1 MTLSAANEKDTVVSG
16 WDGGGINSSC
26 ACTPAA
32 TKVVATNKGLIIGK
46 AFIAMPLRSFTKGTI
61 IPLILL
67 SITCA
72 FPSVGRNPYLHPRFN
87 AYPMTEYNAFG
98 GGLQQPGENHPIT
111 SLILLLALVFAGAI
125 VFCVLSVFIGL
136 MVTNGSAGIGNLGG
150 FLSGNTANATFL
162 KIVQGGSSIGMFV
175 FPSLLMGIIEKR
187 QRPYLD
193 FKAPVNPQ
201 LWFIL
206 LGIMFFSAPIF
217 EQTIKLNERLVLPE
231 SLSGMESWMKAKEA
245 ELEQL
250 TRIFLSDT
258 TYWGLFVN
266 LLVVAVIAAIGEEFL
281 FRGCVQGVLMRWF
294 RNPHAA
300 IWVTAIVF
308 STIHLQ
314 FYGFLPRMLL
324 GALFGYL
331 LLWGKNIWLP
341 VFAHFVNNATAVVS
355 AFYLQRQGRSLD
367 DMAFSEQIPSYL
379 YFISFVLTG
388 VLLYQ
393 YHKTATEKNTR
404 RHGKTLG

>member
-1 MTLSAANEKDTVVSG
+1 MRLLSLSCLPYRNFAFRTPAMPRMLMSDSLGTRPKVLAVVESSEMPLLPVSRIKLRVSELPNTMPFTRMTLSAANKKDTVVSG

-32 TKVVATNKGLIIGK
+32 TKVVATNQGLIIGK

-206 LGIMFFSAPIF
+206 LGIMFFSAP
-217 EQTIKLNERLVLPE
+217 
-231 SLSGMESWMKAKEA
+231 
-245 ELEQL
+245 
-250 TRIFLSDT
+250 
-258 TYWGLFVN
+258 
-266 LLVVAVIAAIGEEFL
+266 
-281 FRGCVQGVLMRWF
+281 
-294 RNPHAA
+294 
-300 IWVTAIVF
+300 
-308 STIHLQ
+308 
-314 FYGFLPRMLL
+314 
-324 GALFGYL
+324 
-331 LLWGKNIWLP
+331 
-341 VFAHFVNNATAVVS
+341 
-355 AFYLQRQGRSLD
+355 
-367 DMAFSEQIPSYL
+367 
-379 YFISFVLTG
+379 
-388 VLLYQ
+388 
-393 YHKTATEKNTR
+393 
-404 RHGKTLG
+404 